1 MFFKYFF
8 PLFAFYKVSQLRKYL
23 AKKLPGEV
31 EAADDIE
38 VLCNGES
45 LGPELDLYFIKCTRW
60 AQGDT
65 HLLLNYRKRASA
77 TWT

>member
-1 MFFKYFF
+1 M
-8 PLFAFYKVSQLRKYL
+8 AQLKKYL
-23 AKKLPGEV
+23 AKKLLAGGGPDV
-31 EAADDIE
+31 ADDVE

-65 HLLLNYRKRASA
+65 HLLLNYRKRAS
-77 TWT
+77 TWS